1 MDDFLSPMK
10 YFNTIQGIKIINREI
25 NNGIKIAFGGSS
37 LMLSTNINK
46 TGSKIRT
53 KWWNPNLKFTIFLV
67 II

>member
-1 MDDFLSPMK
+1 MEDFLSPMK

-53 KWWNPNLKFTIFLV
+53 K
-67 II
+67 